1 MTYYLIISNLLS
13 FNVHF
18 TTNWWLEHVSQ
29 GQYAITLS
37 LCKNEVIFMLFNVR
51 GLGQKIKRE
60 QIFTHLH
67 TKQFNVC
74 FLQET
79 HSTKDVETAR
89 AANSPYNFYFSG
101 RSSSS
106 SGICIMID
114 KQTDYDFVEHIE
126 IIPGKIQ
133 ALKVKMYERNVVFIN
148 VYGPNADDKTFFE
161 LLCNF

>member
-1 MTYYLIISNLLS
+1 MSLKGSMQS
-13 FNVHF
+13 HF
-18 TTNWWLEHVSQ
+18 LFVKMKF
-29 GQYAITLS
+29 S
-37 LCKNEVIFMLFNVR
+37 LCSFNVR

-79 HSTKDVETAR
+79 NSTKDVEAAL

-161 LLCNF
+161 LLCNFIE